1 MNNAPGAST
10 LRGVAALQAFVGKR
24 GPAFIGPDAVNAPMI
39 RHWCA
44 AIGDRNPVYTDPKIA
59 AGSVWQGVIAPPAML
74 QVWVMPG
81 FGVAPPADDPVGEFH
96 ALAQAQGYSS
106 IVATNCEQEYRRPLR
121 PGDRVQVTRQIESV
135 SGEKKTALGIGIFL
149 TTRFAFS
156 DQDGAPVASM
166 LHRVLRFKPPAAA
179 ISAARPAASTEVAAS
194 EPGADL
200 PVVMQGSERAI
211 GFPGAGPLELPPT
224 LQGRQV
230 QPGARLAALEVP
242 LTRTAIV
249 AGAMATRDYQD
260 VHHDPEL
267 ARQRGSPDI
276 FLNILSTTGLVG
288 RFVTDVF
295 GPDAI
300 LRKLAIRLGATAYPG
315 DTLVIAGIVVRK
327 SESAAGC
334 EIVVSVRG
342 TVSRGDHVTGEV
354 TLTLPAA
361 KRERARGAGQE

>member
-1 MNNAPGAST
+1 MNSMPAPSA
-10 LRGVAALQAFVGKR
+10 LCGVAALQAYVGQR

-44 AIGDRNPVYTDPKIA
+44 AIGDRNPVYTDAKLA
-59 AGSVWQGVIAPPAML
+59 AGSIWQGVIAPPAML

-96 ALAQAQGYSS
+96 ALAQAQGYTS
-106 IVATNCEQEYRRPLR
+106 IVATNCEQEYLRPLR
-121 PGDRVQVTRQIESV
+121 PGDRVQVSKQIESV

-166 LHRVLRFKPPAAA
+166 LHRVLRFKPPGVAVAAA
-179 ISAARPAASTEVAAS
+179 APVASTAVAAS
-194 EPGADL
+194 EPGTDL
-200 PVVMQGSERAI
+200 PVVMRGSERAI

-224 LQGRQV
+224 LRCAQV
-230 QPGARLAALEVP
+230 QPGARLAALQVP
-242 LTRTAIV
+242 MTRSAIV

-267 ARQRGSPDI
+267 ARQRGSLDI

-295 GPDAI
+295 GPDAG
-300 LRKLAIRLGATAYPG
+300 LLKLAIRLGATAYPG
-315 DTLVIAGIVVRK
+315 DTLVIAGSVVRK

-361 KRERARGAGQE
+361 RRPRARGAEQE

>member
-1 MNNAPGAST
+1 MNGTAAAPALG
-10 LRGVAALQAFVGKR
+10 GVATLQSFVGRR
-24 GPAFIGPDAVNAPMI
+24 GPDFIGPDAVNAPMI

-44 AIGDRNPVYTDPKIA
+44 AIGDRNPVYTDAKLA
-59 AGSVWQGVIAPPAML
+59 AASIWQGLIAPPAML

-81 FGVAPPADDPVGEFH
+81 FGVAPPADDPVGDFH
-96 ALAQAQGYSS
+96 ALAQAQGYTS
-106 IVATNCEQEYRRPLR
+106 IVATNCEQDYLRPLR
-121 PGDRVQVTRQIESV
+121 PGDRVRVSKQIESV
-135 SGEKKTALGIGIFL
+135 SAEKKTALGTGIFL

-156 DQDGAPVASM
+156 DQDAAPVASM
-166 LHRVLRFKPPAAA
+166 LHRVLRFKPPAIA
-179 ISAARPAASTEVAAS
+179 VAAS
-194 EPGADL
+194 APAALTIAAQSQPVADL

-211 GFPGAGPLELPPT
+211 GFPGAGPRELPPT
-224 LQGRQV
+224 LRCGQV
-230 QPGARLAALEVP
+230 QPGARLAALQVP
-242 LTRTAIV
+242 LTRSAIV

-295 GPDAI
+295 GPEAS
-300 LRKLAIRLGATAYPG
+300 LLKLAIRLGATAYPG
-315 DTLVIAGIVVRK
+315 DTLAINGSVERK

-342 TVSRGDHVTGEV
+342 TVSRGDHVSGEA
-354 TLTLPAA
+354 TLLLPAA
-361 KRERARGAGQE
+361 KRTRAHGAGQD